1 MFFFVKKNK
10 IKVST
15 VMKKLKKKAFSVDFP
30 CDLDGKESASK
41 AGVPGSI
48 PGSEGSP

>member
-1 MFFFVKKNK
+1 M
-10 IKVST
+10 I
-15 VMKKLKKKAFSVDFP
+15 KKLKKKAFSIDFP

-48 PGSEGSP
+48 PASGGSPWEWNGNPL